1 MTRATRKEAPRS
13 RVYPVKILAIDQFL
27 PVLMTILIASLVDHI
42 HNHSH
47 NQSRL
52 KFIFTIFIPDF
63 KNILSLFDS
72 GFQEFWGEKNWSS
85 PAGFLRAVPGRVA
98 GLELSLSCG
107 WRQLLPGEWGCST
120 AGRDLEWLSWADFMA
135 IEPDKTGLHRQ
146 KGWISWYFIGE
157 VSKNA
162 EVQSSYMGIEAEMT
176 ASYGHLIGEMR
187 CLTSVGMVVPYF

>member
-1 MTRATRKEAPRS
+1 MGGSTFATQRGHRVTLQNRCLPAGPTNPQVAYVKRGIEMTRATRKEAPRS

-72 GFQEFWGEKNWSS
+72 GFQEFWGEKKLKFPCRIPESCPWSGRR
-85 PAGFLRAVPGRVA
+85 AGTQPQLRLETAASRRVR
-98 GLELSLSCG
+98 LQNC
-107 WRQLLPGEWGCST
+107 R
-120 AGRDLEWLSWADFMA
+120 
-135 IEPDKTGLHRQ
+135 
-146 KGWISWYFIGE
+146 
-157 VSKNA
+157 
-162 EVQSSYMGIEAEMT
+162 
-176 ASYGHLIGEMR
+176 
-187 CLTSVGMVVPYF
+187 